1 MPQPFTKIRAL
12 FAEHLQSNLYTMEP
26 QTLYDPI
33 NYLLLLG
40 GKRARPAMA
49 LMAHELFAD
58 LTDDAYKV
66 AMAIEVFHN
75 FTLMHDDIIDDAYT
89 RRAKPA
95 VHIKYGTNTAIL
107 SGDAMM
113 IEAYKFISQLSD
125 TKKIPSIFG
134 RFNEHAMGVCYGQQH
149 DFDFETRDDVTIE
162 EYIEMIRLK
171 TAVLLGCSLALGAE
185 IAGASIEDIE
195 HLQKFGENIGIAFQL
210 QDDYLDT
217 FGDAATFG
225 KRIGGDII
233 QNKKT
238 YLYLKSLEL
247 ASDNQRAE
255 LQELYSTYPNDEEAK
270 IAKVTAIFTELNVM
284 EYANQLMDAY
294 NHLGI
299 SHFEAV
305 SIDADKRT
313 PLLELCD
320 LLMNR
325 NN

>member
-1 MPQPFTKIRAL
+1 MPQSFKEIRQL
-12 FAEHLQSNLYTMEP
+12 FIQHLEGHLYTQEP
-26 QTLYDPI
+26 KTLYEPI
-33 NYLLLLG
+33 NYLLQLG
-40 GKRARPAMA
+40 GKRARPAMT
-49 LMAHELFAD
+49 LMAHELFAS
-58 LTDDAYKV
+58 LTEDAYKM

-75 FTLMHDDIIDDAYT
+75 FTLMHDDIIDDADT
-89 RRAKPA
+89 RRAQPA
-95 VHIKYGTNTAIL
+95 VHIKYNTNTAIL

-113 IEAYKFISQLSD
+113 IESYQLIADLSNQQI
-125 TKKIPSIFG
+125 IPSIFT
-134 RFNEHAMGVCYGQQH
+134 RFNTHAMGVCYGQQH
-149 DFDFETRDDVTIE
+149 DFDFETRSDVTID
-162 EYIEMIRLK
+162 EYIEMIRQK
-171 TAVLLGCSLALGAE
+171 TAVLLGCALATGAE
-185 IAGASIEDIE
+185 VAGATAEDIE

-210 QDDYLDT
+210 QDDLLDT

-247 ASDNQRAE
+247 ASDEQK
-255 LQELYSTYPNDEEAK
+255 QELEALYSSYPEDEEAK
-270 IAKVTAIFTELNVM
+270 IERVKAIFTDLNVK
-284 EYANQLMDAY
+284 EYATQLMDAY

-305 SIDADKRT
+305 QVDAVSKK